1 MGKSVRDT
9 KTTDLVKCY
18 NKPELPVLENMIGQ
32 NVFLTD
38 RKSGKREGRKET
50 KGKYGSK
57 IMEHT
62 KRSTDLIRLR

>member
-1 MGKSVRDT
+1 MGKSFRDT
-9 KTTDLVKCY
+9 KTTDLAKCY

-32 NVFLTD
+32 NVFFAD

-50 KGKYGSK
+50 KEKYGSK